1 MRFKNRAGCLV
12 VSASVLAA
20 CSSSPGGT
28 GGAGGQSGTG
38 GAACALYV
46 VPSGTDLMQPSV
58 SFKSDIMPIFNASC
72 GLAGC
77 HATTLDGL
85 APNFFL
91 GDAMAMGSDEGA
103 VHAAIVGQNSGEL
116 PTMPFVRS
124 GDPSMSYLM
133 HKVDGDQCHFDAQCV
148 TGSCKAKMPNGGTP
162 LTAGARDTLRRWIA
176 QNAPDN

>member
-1 MRFKNRAGCLV
+1 MRFSNRAAYIV
-12 VSASVLAA
+12 VSASLLAA

-38 GAACALYV
+38 GSACALYV
-46 VPSGTDLMQPSV
+46 VPSGTNLMQPLV
-58 SFKSDIMPIFNASC
+58 SFKSEVMPIFNASC
-72 GLAGC
+72 GLANC
-77 HATTLDGL
+77 HATTVDKL

-91 GDAMAMGSDEGA
+91 GDAMAMGSDEAA

-116 PTMPFVRS
+116 PTMPFVS
-124 GDPSMSYLM
+124 AGHPESSYLM

-148 TGSCKAKMPNGGTP
+148 TGSCKLPMPNGGTP
-162 LTAGARDTLRRWIA
+162 LTLGARDTLRRWIA